1 MGDHRAHARVLV
13 RIPAWVRVLAG
24 NPGRR
29 QVSFMTERILLAD
42 DDDELRELLCEYLQG
57 EGFQVTGV
65 ADGEA
70 ALAAVR
76 SAGSNS
82 QAFDAMVLDIMM
94 PRVSGT
100 EVLKEL
106 RKESGLPVIML
117 TARGEE
123 LDRIL
128 GLELGA
134 DDYLPKPC
142 NPRELVARLRAI
154 LRRSGTSLANAPLH
168 VDDLELN
175 PASRQLRGEQGLI
188 ELTSTE
194 FSILQLLLRRAGTV
208 VSKRDLYRAALGREP
223 VRFDRSVDM
232 HLSNLRRK
240 LGPASGG
247 GVRIETVRGL
257 GYLYVLPTESS

>member
-1 MGDHRAHARVLV
+1 MAE
-13 RIPAWVRVLAG
+13 
-24 NPGRR
+24 N
-29 QVSFMTERILLAD
+29 ILLAD
-42 DDDELRELLCEYLQG
+42 DDAELRELLSEYLQG
-57 EGFQVTGV
+57 EGFRVTGV

-70 ALAAVR
+70 ALKAAR
-76 SAGSNS
+76 RDG
-82 QAFDAMVLDIMM
+82 FDAMVLDIMM
-94 PRVSGT
+94 PLMSGT
-100 EVLKEL
+100 EVLKQL
-106 RKESGLPVIML
+106 RRESDLPVIML
-117 TARGEE
+117 TARGED

-154 LRRSGTSLANAPLH
+154 LRRSGAPSANAPLH
-168 VDDLELN
+168 IDDLELN
-175 PASRQLRGEQGLI
+175 PASRQLTGNAGSI

-194 FSILQLLLRRAGTV
+194 FSLLQLLLQRAGTV

-240 LGPASGG
+240 LGPAPGG

-257 GYLYVLPTESS
+257 GYLYVLPAGSD

>member
-1 MGDHRAHARVLV
+1 
-13 RIPAWVRVLAG
+13 
-24 NPGRR
+24 
-29 QVSFMTERILLAD
+29 MTERILLAD
-42 DDDELRELLCEYLQG
+42 DDDELRELLGEYLQG
-57 EGFQVTGV
+57 EGFEVTGV

-70 ALAAVR
+70 ALDAVQR
-76 SAGSNS
+76 CASSGR
-82 QAFDAMVLDIMM
+82 AFDVMVLDIMM
-94 PRVSGT
+94 PLMSGT
-100 EVLKEL
+100 EVLKQL
-106 RKESGLPVIML
+106 RRDSALPVIML

-123 LDRIL
+123 LDRIV

-154 LRRSGTSLANAPLH
+154 LRRSGSALPNAPLH

-175 PASRQLRGEQGLI
+175 PASRQLRGSEGLI
-188 ELTSTE
+188 DLTSTE
-194 FSILQLLLRRAGTV
+194 FSLLQLLLRRAGTV
-208 VSKRDLYRAALGREP
+208 VNKRDLYRAALGREP

-240 LGPASGG
+240 LGPAPSG

-257 GYLYVLPTESS
+257 GYLYVLPAESS

>member
-1 MGDHRAHARVLV
+1 V
-13 RIPAWVRVLAG
+13 
-24 NPGRR
+24 
-29 QVSFMTERILLAD
+29 TEHILLAD
-42 DDDELRELLCEYLQG
+42 DDAELRELLGEYLQG
-57 EGFQVTGV
+57 EGFRVTGV
-65 ADGEA
+65 ADGAA
-70 ALAAVR
+70 ALDAARREGV
-76 SAGSNS
+76 
-82 QAFDAMVLDIMM
+82 DAMVLDIMM
-94 PRVSGT
+94 PLMSGT
-100 EVLKEL
+100 EVLKQL
-106 RKESGLPVIML
+106 RKESELPVLML
-117 TARGEE
+117 TARGDD

-154 LRRSGTSLANAPLH
+154 LRRSGASAVHAPLR
-168 VDDLELN
+168 VDDLVMN
-175 PASRQLRGEQGLI
+175 PASRQLVGGDGPV

-194 FSILQLLLRRAGTV
+194 FSLLQLLLQRAGTV

-240 LGPASGG
+240 LGPAPGG

-257 GYLYVLPTESS
+257 GYLYVLPAESR